1 MTDAWLTQDQYDTLN
16 EELTYLTTTGRT
28 EIADKI
34 DAARQEGDLKENA
47 GYHAAREE
55 QGKQEAR
62 IAQLTD
68 LLRNAKIGEAPADDG
83 VVEPGM
89 VVKAVVGGKKMTFL
103 LGSREGADLDI
114 DVFSERS
121 PLGMAINGKKAGQ
134 SVSYL
139 APNGKN
145 IKVEIEE
152 ATPYDPKH

>member
-1 MTDAWLTQDQYDTLN
+1 MTDAWLTQDQYNRLS
-16 EELTYLTTTGRT
+16 EELEYLTTTGRA

-55 QGKQEAR
+55 QGKQEGR

-68 LLRNAKIGEAPADDG
+68 LLRNARIGEAPADDG

-89 VVKAVVGGKKMTFL
+89 VVKAVVGGTKRTFL

-114 DVFSERS
+114 EVFSEKS
-121 PLGMAINGKKAGQ
+121 PLGVAIHGKKMGQ
-134 SVSYL
+134 KVSYT
-139 APNGKN
+139 APNGKE
-145 IKVEIEE
+145 ITVELLEV
-152 ATPYDPKH
+152 TPFDPKH